1 MRCNCWVVL
10 HGEELLKQEFMSYS
24 KNSDGLFVSSDP
36 MKRRDHE
43 GLKLS
48 SLERRVFTSF
58 LSFRSVVQ
66 SLRSVKTSFCVTI
79 KIHSVHIR
87 NPQIT
92 VGRVFAMPGSLRCGL
107 KCTV

>member
-1 MRCNCWVVL
+1 MKCNCWAVL
-10 HGEELLKQEFMSYS
+10 HGEELLKREFMSYS
-24 KNSDGLFVSSDP
+24 KNSDSLFVSSDP
-36 MKRRDHE
+36 VKQRERE

-58 LSFRSVVQ
+58 VSFRSVVQ
-66 SLRSVKTSFCVTI
+66 ILRSVKTSFCVTI
-79 KIHSVHIR
+79 KIRSVHIR
-87 NPQIT
+87 SPQIT